1 MSAILTDHLGNQLTA
16 SDGAIL
22 TAPDSAPP
30 PVAFPTYRIAIDWS
44 DNNAYTETGED
55 VTARVLADRGV
66 TMERGRDQLRA
77 LAPPMAGKLD
87 FALDNR
93 SRDYSTEN
101 AASPLAAQLRPGH
114 RVRVTA
120 ASQGVT
126 YPLATAL
133 LDDLPQEP
141 ALGARSV
148 GVPCLGMLSRLAGK
162 SVTTAVYQGIT
173 TDVAIHA
180 ILDAVGWPAAERA
193 IQVGATI
200 LAWWWLDG
208 ADAFGA
214 LRTLLNTEGPGA
226 ALYERGDGYLVFE
239 NRHYRILTARSNTVQ
254 ATIRDSGASPWH
266 GGPFA
271 LAPNLK
277 NVINRAE
284 LPVKLRTPQPL
295 AQIWALGANL
305 ILAANTTTRLIVRDA
320 DGEPFVEAIVPQLGP
335 DYTLLAGT
343 ATLSLD
349 RPSGRAATL
358 TLVAGASGATI
369 TALRLRARRLVATEV
384 RVSNTVD
391 TSASQAKYG
400 LRTWAEETW
409 PEIDLLMAQDL
420 ANAIVNLYQDP
431 RAAATITVP
440 GDDAAM
446 LAQCLAREVSDRI
459 TVTEAQ
465 SGLNTEM
472 TIERIAHAIG
482 VRGRIVTTF
491 GLEKAG
497 ALVPYS
503 IFDSS
508 NFDSAVFGF

>member
-1 MSAILTDHLGNQLTA
+1 MPT
-16 SDGAIL
+16 
-22 TAPDSAPP
+22 
-30 PVAFPTYRIAIDWS
+30 VKAFINWS
-44 DNNAYTETGED
+44 DSTTYTGTGED
-55 VTARVLADRGV
+55 VTARVLAERGM

-120 ASQGVT
+120 TAAGGTT
-126 YPLATAL
+126 YTLATAL

-148 GVPCLGMLSRLAGK
+148 GVPCLGMLSRLAGQ

-193 IQVGATI
+193 IQTGATI
-200 LAWWWLDG
+200 LAWWWLEG
-208 ADAFGA
+208 VDAFQA
-214 LRTLLNTEGPGA
+214 LRALLNTEGPGA

-239 NRHYRILTARSNTVQ
+239 DRHYRILTARANTSQ

-266 GGPFA
+266 GGPFT

-284 LPVKLRTPQPL
+284 LPVKIRTPQPL
-295 AQIWALGANL
+295 AQVWALGANL

-320 DGEPFVEAIVPQLGP
+320 GGEPFIEAVVPQLGP

-343 ATLSLD
+343 VTLTLD
-349 RPSGRAATL
+349 RTSGRAATL
-358 TLVAGASGATI
+358 TLVAGAGGATI
-369 TALRLRARRLVATEV
+369 TALQLRARRLVATEV
-384 RVSNTVD
+384 RVYNTVD

-400 LRTWAEETW
+400 MRTWTAETW

-420 ANAIVNLYQDP
+420 ANGIVNLYQEP
-431 RAAATITVP
+431 RASAMITVP

-465 SGLNTEM
+465 SGLNTAM

-503 IFDSS
+503 IVGT
-508 NFDSAVFGF
+508 AVVGTAVAGF

>member
-1 MSAILTDHLGNQLTA
+1 MPQIKAYIS
-16 SDGAIL
+16 
-22 TAPDSAPP
+22 
-30 PVAFPTYRIAIDWS
+30 WS
-44 DNNAYTETGED
+44 DSNTYLGTGEE
-55 VTARVLADRGV
+55 VTARVLADRGM

-120 ASQGVT
+120 TTSGST
-126 YPLATAL
+126 YTLATAL

-141 ALGARSV
+141 DLGARSV

-173 TDVAIHA
+173 TDVAINA
-180 ILDAVGWPAAERA
+180 ILDAVGWPATERA
-193 IQVGATI
+193 IQTGATI

-226 ALYERGDGYLVFE
+226 ALYERGDGFLVFE
-239 NRHYRILTARSNTVQ
+239 NRHFRILTARANTSQ

-277 NVINRAE
+277 DVINRAE
-284 LPVKLRTPQPL
+284 LPIKLRTAQPL
-295 AQIWALGANL
+295 AEVWALGANL
-305 ILAANTTTRLIVRDA
+305 ILAANTTTRLIVRATD
-320 DGEPFVEAIVPQLGP
+320 DEPFVEAVAPLLGI
-335 DYTLLAGT
+335 DYTLIAGAVT
-343 ATLSLD
+343 MTLD
-349 RPSGRAATL
+349 RTSGRAATL
-358 TLVAGASGATI
+358 TLVAGTGGATI

-384 RVSNTVD
+384 RVYNTVD
-391 TSASQAKYG
+391 TGASRAKYG
-400 LRTWAEETW
+400 VRTWAEETW

-420 ANAIVNLYQDP
+420 ANAIVNIYREP
-431 RAAATITVP
+431 RASATITVP

-446 LAQCLAREVSDRI
+446 LAQCLTREVSDRI
-459 TVTEAQ
+459 TVTETQ

-472 TIERIAHAIG
+472 TIERIAHEIG

-503 IFDSS
+503 VVGT
-508 NFDSAVFGF
+508 AVVGTAVAGF